1 VAMGSSTPR
10 FCGQCGG
17 PLAERLV
24 ESEQRWRSICLQCGT
39 VAYRNPL
46 VLVSV
51 IVAVGNAILLGRRAH
66 PPAAGLWAL
75 PGGFMECGETLDEAA
90 AREIA
95 EETGIRLNARDLRL
109 HTVSTLPEISEV
121 YVGFITKLDRPQR
134 LVPGPECSEVRF
146 FDEAAVPW
154 AELSYPDVGEYLR
167 MYFRER
173 RTGQH
178 AIHFSRLDA
187 VGVVSNAYRI
197 ASVEE
202 TRRLR

>member
-1 VAMGSSTPR
+1 M
-10 FCGQCGG
+10 
-17 PLAERLV
+17 
-24 ESEQRWRSICLQCGT
+24 CLQCGAI
-39 VAYRNPL
+39 AYRNPL

-51 IVAVGNAILLGRRAH
+51 VVTVGDQILLCRRAQ

-95 EETGIRLNARDLRL
+95 EETGIRLSPRELRL

-121 YVGFITKLDRPQR
+121 YVGFIAKLGGFQN
-134 LVPGPECSEVRF
+134 LVCGPECSEVRF
-146 FDEAAVPW
+146 FGEHAVPW

-167 MYFRER
+167 VYFREC

-197 ASVEE
+197 AGVEE